1 MVKCSHAHLHN
12 RRGKREK
19 LAGGCDCGSDDMCNI
34 LDDKRSDSGIAPQVP
49 PQLRTTRIGP
59 QVVFVLIG
67 DQQLT
72 RSIKLQSSSADLLV
86 LNKRLFAKAIAN
98 CTELMLDQR
107 NWPQA
112 RASTGQK
119 RSPAVA
125 FQNVVLTGKSLQ
137 CTC

>member
-1 MVKCSHAHLHN
+1 MRSTRPLPHKSPDNYA
-12 RRGKREK
+12 RQA
-19 LAGGCDCGSDDMCNI
+19 LA
-34 LDDKRSDSGIAPQVP
+34 
-49 PQLRTTRIGP
+49 LR
-59 QVVFVLIG
+59 VVFVLIE

-72 RSIKLQSSSADLLV
+72 RSIKLQSSSAGLLV
-86 LNKRLFAKAIAN
+86 LNKRLSAKAIAS
-98 CTELMLDQR
+98 CTELRLDQR

-137 CTC
+137 CTCWWIIMRSTRPLPRKSPDSYVRQALALRVVFVLI